1 MAQGQTTKPLSLT
14 ATIQENNLLATPI
27 AVHITNRIRCFAP
40 VLEGKLLPKGEIDW
54 RCGLANTLIE
64 YIADGFPLPNSIDR
78 VISLVFEP
86 ECTEEIQMANRL
98 LKFFNIPGFIRDR
111 NRFVIDPVS
120 VLALGQALILIYQ
133 NRDEDDRRAAVADA
147 AYPLVTF
154 FESIVCA
161 IESAINNASGDI
173 DSYKAEDWALYRAMT
188 AQIASIVRDRIDN

>member
-54 RCGLANTLIE
+54 NAGLADALVKYIACGL
-64 YIADGFPLPNSIDR
+64 PLPNSIDR
-78 VISLVFEP
+78 VVSLVFES
-86 ECTEEIQMANRL
+86 EHAEKLQAANRL
-98 LKFFNIPGFIRDR
+98 LKFFNIPGFTRNR

-120 VLALGQALILIYQ
+120 VLALGQSLILIYR
-133 NRDEDDRRAAVADA
+133 NKGEDDRRAAVADA

-154 FESIVCA
+154 FKSIICA
-161 IESAINNASGDI
+161 IESAIDNAAGNISN
-173 DSYKAEDWALYRAMT
+173 YKAEDWELYRTMLT
-188 AQIASIVRDRIDN
+188 QIANIVKDRIDN